1 MLSNITNYLF
11 GGYQN
16 NDEADKDVHFQE
28 VEEDDWT
35 VVDTLGNKHDNDED
49 LIISSE
55 TYIALSP
62 PYMKSENSQNSRP
75 PVPEKST
82 SRRRSISCKRLV
94 NRRCSTPLREL
105 SPACVN
111 SKALVPYV
119 PRKESRSSSKSSL
132 YGMEESWYITPPPCF
147 VSGPYETKPS
157 SLENLLI
164 EQPGVTYL
172 VGNVLPEHLTNA
184 GIEFPSSDKHKLP
197 PKHLSKQIKQKEN
210 IKTITKEKETP
221 QQEEKRRQILEIH
234 EQKKFINSCQSQ
246 INTAQKVEQK
256 TPGQF
261 SKRNQ
266 MERLNKVQY
275 ELSSRKK
282 RQRRADLNKKH
293 SGVNNNRKCCY

>member
-11 GGYQN
+11 GGNQN
-16 NDEADKDVHFQE
+16 NENAETENFNFHE
-28 VEEDDWT
+28 VEEDDWM
-35 VVDTLGNKHDNDED
+35 VIDKLADKHSHGSDD
-49 LIISSE
+49 LIVSSE
-55 TYIALSP
+55 LYVTQPTSYLKA
-62 PYMKSENSQNSRP
+62 ENQHLRP
-75 PVPEKST
+75 PVPEKS

-111 SKALVPYV
+111 TKAIVPYV
-119 PRKESRSSSKSSL
+119 PHKESRSSSKSSL
-132 YGMEESWYITPPPCF
+132 CGMEESWYITPPPCF

-164 EQPGVTYL
+164 EQPGVSFL
-172 VGNVLPEHLTNA
+172 KSDQSDPLKQRLINNKDVGK
-184 GIEFPSSDKHKLP
+184 IETPKLP
-197 PKHLSKQIKQKEN
+197 PRNMKKEKVTV
-210 IKTITKEKETP
+210 IKEKENS
-221 QQEEKRRQILEIH
+221 QNEDKRRQLLEIH
-234 EQKKFINSCQSQ
+234 EQKKFINACQSQ
-246 INTAQKVEQK
+246 LNSSQKVEQK
-256 TPGQF
+256 LPDQF
-261 SKRNQ
+261 CKRNQ